1 MGLHSARV
9 SPAEPRRSVARAE
22 GVSDGTLRGAAQPPG
37 RHAAGAEETDL
48 RQPEPGQTG
57 LRPEPPEED
66 VHALHHPRLWGH
78 LRGGLQHPRGEGVT
92 GGKSLF
98 LVVIYYNPCSSRLSV
113 CPLLTSSPS
122 LH

>member
-78 LRGGLQHPRGEGVT
+78 LRGGLQHPRGEPYTRDT
-92 GGKSLF
+92 GN
-98 LVVIYYNPCSSRLSV
+98 VVIYNQLPWLFFCTN
-113 CPLLTSSPS
+113 LLQS
-122 LH
+122 L